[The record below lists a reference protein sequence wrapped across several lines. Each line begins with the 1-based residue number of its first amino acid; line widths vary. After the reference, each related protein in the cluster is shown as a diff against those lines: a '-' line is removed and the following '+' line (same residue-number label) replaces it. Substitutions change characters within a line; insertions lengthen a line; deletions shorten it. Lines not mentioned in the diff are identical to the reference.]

1 MDMEKNRPDLLFLL
15 KAMLIWLAAA
25 AVLVLFCAALI
36 SGFNLSASSVA
47 YFSSA
52 ISFLSA
58 MAASIAV
65 TAGNR
70 NKKLKYAFLTGLVLT
85 VTLLMLGFIVEGREL
100 SPDGVLSVISFT
112 MAGAV
117 VGGVLAPSNKGGRTK
132 KTTKTTKTKRRKA

>member
-36 SGFNLSASSVA
+36 SGFNLSASAVA

-117 VGGVLAPSNKGGRTK
+117 VGVVLAPSNKGGRTK
-132 KTTKTTKTKRRKA
+132 KTTKTKRRKA